1 MPSANAAERFS
12 LPQWLLL
19 LILAAVQLI
28 HIVDFIILMPL
39 GPHLQRDLGLLA
51 RAFGV
56 VVSAY
61 GIAACLSG
69 LLLAP
74 WLDRFDRKPT
84 LLVLFTGF
92 TLGTLLCAA
101 APNFWALLAGRF
113 VAGAFG
119 GVAGSVVNAI
129 VGDAFPPSRRG
140 AAMGVVM
147 SAFSIASI
155 AGVPLGLLL
164 AGLPGQSWRSPFA
177 VLGGAGFV
185 LILFAAWVMPSIA
198 GHLEGDHERA
208 TFWEVLSRPA
218 HRPAFVLILLLAI
231 TSFLLFPYVPTFLV
245 KNLGLNESTELPL
258 IYVFGGGATL
268 VSMNVIGRLADR
280 FAKLTV
286 FRVMALV
293 TMVVMVLLTC
303 LPPGTSLA
311 ATLTVTTLL
320 FIFSS
325 GRMVPGMAMVTGAA
339 EQRVRGSFMS
349 IISSVQ
355 QLGAGVAPLVSALFV
370 RDEEA
375 GAMLT
380 GFPIAGLLSAVA
392 GLGTLVVA
400 GLLRPAG
407 EGVKEAAPTELGS
420 ADDDPA
426 DGPAVGVPEPVVE

>member
-12 LPQWLLL
+12 LSQRLLL
-19 LILAAVQLI
+19 LILAAVQFI

-39 GPHLQRDLGLLA
+39 APHLQRDLGLRA
-51 RAFGV
+51 QAFGV

-61 GIAACLSG
+61 GLAAFLTG

-92 TLGTLLCAA
+92 TLGTLLCAV
-101 APNFWALLAGRF
+101 APNFGTLLVGRF

-119 GVAGSVVNAI
+119 GVSGSVVNAI

-140 AAMGVVM
+140 TAMGFVM
-147 SAFSIASI
+147 SGFSIATI
-155 AGVPLGLLL
+155 VGVPLGLVL
-164 AGLPGQSWRSPFA
+164 AGLPGQGWRSPFA
-177 VLGGAGFV
+177 ILAAAGLVLT
-185 LILFAAWVMPSIA
+185 LLAARVMPSIA

-218 HRPAFVLILLLAI
+218 HRPAFALILLLSI
-231 TSFLLFPYVPTFLV
+231 TSFLLFPYVPSFLV
-245 KNLGLNESTELPL
+245 NNLGLSEGVQLPL
-258 IYVFGGGATL
+258 VYVFGGAATL
-268 VSMNVIGRLADR
+268 MSMNVIGRLSDR

-286 FRVMALV
+286 FRVVAVV
-293 TMVVMVLLTC
+293 TMVVMVVLTC

-325 GRMVPGMAMVTGAA
+325 GRMVPGMAMVTGVA
-339 EQRVRGSFMS
+339 EPRVRGSFMS
-349 IISSVQ
+349 ILSSVQ

-370 RDEEA
+370 RDEGA

-380 GFPIAGLLSAVA
+380 GFPIAGVLSAAV
-392 GLGTLVVA
+392 GLSTLVVA

-407 EGVKEAAPTELGS
+407 EGIKESAPTELGS

-426 DGPAVGVPEPVVE
+426 DGSAVGVPEPVVE